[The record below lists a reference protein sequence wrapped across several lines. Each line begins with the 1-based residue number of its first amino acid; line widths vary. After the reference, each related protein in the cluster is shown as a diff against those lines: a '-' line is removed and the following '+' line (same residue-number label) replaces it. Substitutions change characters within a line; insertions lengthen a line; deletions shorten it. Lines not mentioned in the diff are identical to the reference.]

1 MITIIE
7 SIQQKIN
14 KNRKRFISFYIAIAF
29 MCCYIT
35 LKLLANQISESIRIL
50 CYFLCVFSI
59 IKLDVVTYGI
69 KHIFNRPWKKAL
81 QIVLEI
87 YGTFAIT
94 GMYFLPANIEYERQY
109 PFFVYF
115 ILSFCWICPIMKA
128 LMFLLFKEWDIL
140 FSGKHEV
147 TIKTRLSLIML
158 TLLPCIVFLVAFN
171 PAITSTDSEVIF
183 PMAYNLWQPGANLI
197 DWHPPF
203 YAFVLNLLLKVCPS
217 ISFLIMV
224 QCLYFALVFSDAILF
239 LYQVGFSKKIL
250 AFFYIFIAFGVS
262 NVVQLVTLWK
272 DIPYMISIMWL
283 TLLLMKLIIQYDK
296 YDRKKSWYVQFA
308 IAIIFTSFFRQNG
321 ILPAM
326 VLIILLPII
335 MKGAKEYILTSL
347 ICLLLMAVIKGPLYD
362 AMNVTPQP
370 QLKFFALANDIMY
383 SYYYGKSDV
392 PDEAMEMINRIT
404 NNSPDDFEYNP
415 YWVGYNKDEPSG
427 YSIGEFINIYLKSFS
442 RNPGSIL
449 TAIATRNSA
458 IWSIA
463 RPIDEPIRNVNF
475 LGEKHTYAPRP
486 YSFRIN
492 NIFTYI
498 FTNFSNWL
506 SSNSVYYIFCWRTGI
521 YNLLI
526 FSLVVITLCIQKE
539 KRLRFLIPYIPILGN
554 LFSLL
559 VSSGWTDYRYYW
571 PSMTIGLLLLF
582 YFFYNTRRARELVV
596 SNVEENQ
603 SIRIIPNMVVIL
615 CCVLGSLG
623 CVLYQET
630 NSYKESLIQNMR
642 EDKCLE
648 SYLNTLVAQKK
659 NAIIEIKDLD
669 IWKSSIFVETLRMSG
684 FDINSITD
692 ETDCIILF
700 KGKCIAALEG
710 FHENESGYDTDI
722 GRLCLNQDEYGKQ
735 SVFLNNKELYFQTL
749 DMEETA
755 NIYIAVT
762 NDDMTEVIDFVVA
775 DYLIESEGITEK
787 SLTKI
792 WHVDR
797 DVYNNT
803 GEG

>member
-1 MITIIE
+1 M
-7 SIQQKIN
+7 
-14 KNRKRFISFYIAIAF
+14 
-29 MCCYIT
+29 
-35 LKLLANQISESIRIL
+35 
-50 CYFLCVFSI
+50 
-59 IKLDVVTYGI
+59 
-69 KHIFNRPWKKAL
+69 
-81 QIVLEI
+81 
-87 YGTFAIT
+87 
-94 GMYFLPANIEYERQY
+94 
-109 PFFVYF
+109 
-115 ILSFCWICPIMKA
+115 
-128 LMFLLFKEWDIL
+128 
-140 FSGKHEV
+140 
-147 TIKTRLSLIML
+147 
-158 TLLPCIVFLVAFN
+158 
-171 PAITSTDSEVIF
+171 
-183 PMAYNLWQPGANLI
+183 
-197 DWHPPF
+197 
-203 YAFVLNLLLKVCPS
+203 
-217 ISFLIMV
+217 
-224 QCLYFALVFSDAILF
+224 
-239 LYQVGFSKKIL
+239 
-250 AFFYIFIAFGVS
+250 
-262 NVVQLVTLWK
+262 
-272 DIPYMISIMWL
+272 
-283 TLLLMKLIIQYDK
+283 
-296 YDRKKSWYVQFA
+296 
-308 IAIIFTSFFRQNG
+308 
-321 ILPAM
+321 
-326 VLIILLPII
+326 
-335 MKGAKEYILTSL
+335 
-347 ICLLLMAVIKGPLYD
+347 
-362 AMNVTPQP
+362 
-370 QLKFFALANDIMY
+370 
-383 SYYYGKSDV
+383 
-392 PDEAMEMINRIT
+392 
-404 NNSPDDFEYNP
+404 
-415 YWVGYNKDEPSG
+415 
-427 YSIGEFINIYLKSFS
+427 
-442 RNPGSIL
+442 
-449 TAIATRNSA
+449 
-458 IWSIA
+458 
-463 RPIDEPIRNVNF
+463 
-475 LGEKHTYAPRP
+475 
-486 YSFRIN
+486 
-492 NIFTYI
+492 
-498 FTNFSNWL
+498 
-506 SSNSVYYIFCWRTGI
+506 
-521 YNLLI
+521 I